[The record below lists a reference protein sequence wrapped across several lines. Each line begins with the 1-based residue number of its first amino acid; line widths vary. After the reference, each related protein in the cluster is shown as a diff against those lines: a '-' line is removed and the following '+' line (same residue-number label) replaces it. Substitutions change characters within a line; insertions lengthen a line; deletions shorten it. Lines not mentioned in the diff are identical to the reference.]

1 MPALSSGFCGCSE
14 QNPSLANPEGEGT
27 CLKDGGKLADWRTS
41 WGTGVEED
49 LEAAMR
55 VWAAVNSLLV
65 LPTD

>member
-1 MPALSSGFCGCSE
+1 M
-14 QNPSLANPEGEGT
+14 
-27 CLKDGGKLADWRTS
+27 KDGGKLADWRTS

-55 VWAAVNSLLV
+55 VWAAANSLLV